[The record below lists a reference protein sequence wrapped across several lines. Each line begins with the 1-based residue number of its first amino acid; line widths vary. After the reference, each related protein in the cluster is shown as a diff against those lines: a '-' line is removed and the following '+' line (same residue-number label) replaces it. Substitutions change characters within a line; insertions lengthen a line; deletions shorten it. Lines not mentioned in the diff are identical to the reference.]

1 MMALQDRFRG
11 NFPRTM
17 GPRLHAQLGF
27 SLLELMLT
35 LSIILIL
42 SGVTFFSLQPAL
54 KQARVTTAYD
64 TTLMAL
70 RNTRQLAV
78 AQRKRYIVA
87 FAAPGTITISYWGKA
102 VPPAVADPPPV
113 VVQTLNLPV
122 DVQFTV
128 IAGQPTAPTAVPDG
142 FGGGTTAIDFGQ
154 ALAIG
159 TQPSVMFMP
168 DGSSQDALG
177 LGYYNS
183 GVVYVGRPAEL
194 QSMRAVT
201 VFGTTGRV
209 RGWRLAQQA
218 GGPIWVQQ

>member
-11 NFPRTM
+11 NSPRGM
-17 GPRLHAQLGF
+17 GLRSRAQGGF

-35 LSIILIL
+35 LGIILIL
-42 SGVTFFSLQPAL
+42 SGVTFYSLQPAL

-78 AQRKRYIVA
+78 TQRKRYIVA
-87 FAAPGTITISYWGKA
+87 FAAPGTITISYWGKG
-102 VPPAVADPPPV
+102 VPVDPAPV
-113 VVQTLNLPV
+113 VVQTYNLPV

-183 GVVYVGRPAEL
+183 GVVYVGRPGEL
-194 QSMRAVT
+194 ESMRAVT

-218 GGPIWVQQ
+218 GGPTWVQQ

>member
-11 NFPRTM
+11 NSPRTL
-17 GPRLHAQLGF
+17 GARLRAQRGF

-35 LSIILIL
+35 LGIILIL
-42 SGVTFFSLQPAL
+42 SGVTFYSLQPAL

-87 FAAPGTITISYWGKA
+87 FAAPGTITISYWGKG
-102 VPPAVADPPPV
+102 VPVDPAPV

-183 GVVYVGRPAEL
+183 GVVYVGRPGEL
-194 QSMRAVT
+194 QSMRAVS

-218 GGPIWVQQ
+218 GGPTWVQQ